1 MADELWDEIQN
12 MALARDD
19 PELFIPHEA
28 YAVAEA
34 RNRLSLI
41 ARPLNPRAQNLF
53 TVISSLPRTWGLT
66 SRVHGRVLD
75 GTFVQFLFR
84 SEMDLISVQ
93 RREPWIFNNWFVAF
107 QRWEDHPDLDFLTS
121 IDLWVQ
127 MRGIPLAYVG
137 EETVMEI
144 AQVLGEV
151 IEMDFHEATTT
162 QVAYIRVRIR
172 FGITASLR
180 FFRRVRFDSGESAV
194 IRFQYERLRR
204 ICSSCLRFTHH
215 RNYCP
220 YRQPLPVTNTGAT
233 NHITDGR
240 ERIALHDEI
249 HRSDMNSQ
257 SQNSDVSFPA
267 PISQPPRVD
276 TPPLNSNEIAAA
288 SPYFHPS
295 SDGKLQ
301 NFAVPIPQ
309 APWRR
314 NQASSGSN
322 ITPTTEYEINSRVS
336 RKFEV
341 GECSRR
347 HEEGETVKSNEMEE
361 SQKRKIS
368 EVRKNEA
375 VQTKQKQKV
384 QEHSKGGILKP
395 PKKR

>member
-1 MADELWDEIQN
+1 MTESSRAPLSSEHALFPQARSAPLFPYQKNQFPQYSQLAPCTIQ
-12 MALARDD
+12 
-19 PELFIPHEA
+19 H
-28 YAVAEA
+28 
-34 RNRLSLI
+34 
-41 ARPLNPRAQNLF
+41 
-53 TVISSLPRTWGLT
+53 
-66 SRVHGRVLD
+66 
-75 GTFVQFLFR
+75 
-84 SEMDLISVQ
+84 
-93 RREPWIFNNWFVAF
+93 
-107 QRWEDHPDLDFLTS
+107 
-121 IDLWVQ
+121 
-127 MRGIPLAYVG
+127 
-137 EETVMEI
+137 
-144 AQVLGEV
+144 
-151 IEMDFHEATTT
+151 
-162 QVAYIRVRIR
+162 
-172 FGITASLR
+172 
-180 FFRRVRFDSGESAV
+180 
-194 IRFQYERLRR
+194 
-204 ICSSCLRFTHH
+204 
-215 RNYCP
+215 
-220 YRQPLPVTNTGAT
+220 
-233 NHITDGR
+233 
-240 ERIALHDEI
+240 
-249 HRSDMNSQ
+249 
-257 SQNSDVSFPA
+257 
-267 PISQPPRVD
+267 
-276 TPPLNSNEIAAA
+276 NSNEIAAA